1 MLCWKIGTGSNHDY
15 QLVKRLIFIRDY
27 FQNSTQKILAEGEAE
42 IEKYQQ
48 SKVELSESRKQST
61 EKLLVVKSLATME
74 EHVAL
79 FVWYFSYIIH
89 QGILNSTDEDLHKYS
104 ANLIAQMNEKEKR
117 FRTLLNNLD
126 DYEVMYEK
134 LLRLAKFTIDRLSL
148 ADINRI
154 QEDELEKRAEALT
167 LPLHDV
173 LETIDFSNLEAL
185 KTVVANKQKIPE
197 LLKFQ
202 NTSNIPSGPSLSK
215 INHL

>member
-1 MLCWKIGTGSNHDY
+1 
-15 QLVKRLIFIRDY
+15 
-27 FQNSTQKILAEGEAE
+27 
-42 IEKYQQ
+42 
-48 SKVELSESRKQST
+48 
-61 EKLLVVKSLATME
+61 
-74 EHVAL
+74 
-79 FVWYFSYIIH
+79 
-89 QGILNSTDEDLHKYS
+89 
-104 ANLIAQMNEKEKR
+104 MNEKEKR